1 MPKVRGM
8 SLVSFQQQFGTEKE
22 CRAYLLHKR
31 WPKGFVCPKCGV
43 SHHYVLSNG
52 MLQCASCRHQTSV
65 TAGTVMHGSHA
76 PLTKWFLAMYFVS
89 QDKRGISA
97 MQLQSAIGVTYK
109 SAWYMLARIRKA
121 MGQRDDMHRL
131 SGAVEFDDAFF
142 GGPTIG
148 KKRGRGTEKTKV
160 FVALSLDQRGN
171 PRYLKM
177 KVTQNIK
184 QAAVR
189 RFAQNAIALGS
200 VIHSDGY
207 RSYTP
212 ALAEYDHQPTPYNPD
227 KGLLHWIHI
236 AISNAK
242 AFILGTYHGLPS
254 KHMNEYL
261 AEYAFRFSRR
271 DYGAGLLDRLAVALA
286 ASEVAYSK
294 G

>member
-1 MPKVRGM
+1 MPKAKGM
-8 SLVSFQQQFGTEKE
+8 SLVNFQQQFGAEE
-22 CRAYLLHKR
+22 QCREYLFHKR
-31 WPKGFVCPKCGV
+31 WPKGFVCPRCGA
-43 SHHYVLSNG
+43 SHHCVLANG
-52 MLQCASCRHQTSV
+52 MFQCVSCRHQASV
-65 TAGTVMHGSHA
+65 TAGTVMHGSHV

-97 MQLQSAIGVTYK
+97 VQLQSAIGVTYK
-109 SAWYMLARIRKA
+109 TAWYLLARIRKA
-121 MGQRDDMHRL
+121 MRQRDDMHRL
-131 SGAVEFDDAFF
+131 SGTVEFDDAFF

-177 KVTQNIK
+177 KVAQNIK

-189 RFAQNAIALGS
+189 SFAQGAITLGS

-207 RSYTP
+207 RSYAP
-212 ALAEYDHQPTPYNPD
+212 ALAGYDHQPAAYNPD
-227 KGLLHWIHI
+227 NGLLHWVHI

-242 AFILGTYHGLPS
+242 AFILGTYHGLPC

-271 DYGAGLLDRLAVALA
+271 DYGAGLFDRVAFAL
-286 ASEVAYSK
+286 STSKLAYSK